1 MLSGQGRV
9 KKLRWRSRRGLKE
22 LDVLFER
29 FFDQQYDVLI
39 AGGWPEL
46 EAFLAQEDDILLD
59 WISGRD
65 LPTDPDVLNLINTL
79 TNAA

>member
-29 FFDQQYDVLI
+29 FFDQQSNTLN
-39 AGGWPEL
+39 AGGWPQL
-46 EAFLAQEDDILLD
+46 EAFLAEEDDILLD
-59 WISGRD
+59 WISGRN
-65 LPTDPDVLNLINTL
+65 LPTDPDVLSLINTL

>member
-29 FFDQQYDVLI
+29 FFDQQSDALI
-39 AGGWPEL
+39 AGGWPQL

-59 WISGRD
+59 WISSRN
-65 LPTDPDVLNLINTL
+65 LPTDPDVLRLINTL
-79 TNAA
+79 KNAA